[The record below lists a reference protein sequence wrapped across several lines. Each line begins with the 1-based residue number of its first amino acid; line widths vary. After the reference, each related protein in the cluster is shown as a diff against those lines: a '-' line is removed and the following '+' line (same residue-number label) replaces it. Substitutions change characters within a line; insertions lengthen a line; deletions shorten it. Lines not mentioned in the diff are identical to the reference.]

1 MKINAMKLI
10 NTKDMDRNDWLEWRR
25 KGLGGSDIAGV
36 LNMNPKYT
44 SPLKVYISKVEPPNE
59 NEETS
64 EAAEWGNILEPVVRN
79 QFKKRHP
86 ELQVR
91 QSNFMWRHP
100 EYDFMVANVDGFLY
114 DETKGSGVLE
124 IKTSSEY
131 RLKEWEGGKV
141 PEEYLLQ
148 AQHYLGTLG
157 LSWGWFAVLIGG
169 NKYRE
174 FYFERDDELIDLIIS
189 MEKDFWTNHVMA
201 QVPPEMDGSEAS
213 DTLIKKM
220 YPAESVKEKDHSIA
234 LPSEAGKLLEVIDTT
249 KAQIKELEYTKKEA
263 ENKLKQFIGE
273 YQVASFFD
281 REIKWQKID
290 AKKFDVKTFET
301 EHPELYEQYLKQSSY
316 RKLMA

>member
-1 MKINAMKLI
+1 MKINAVKLVS
-10 NTKDMDRNDWLEWRR
+10 TKNMDRSDWLEWRR
-25 KGLGGSDIAGV
+25 RGLGGSDVAGV

-44 SPLKVYISKVEPPNE
+44 SPLKVYISKVEPPMDSD
-59 NEETS
+59 ETS

-79 QFKKRHP
+79 QFKKKHP
-86 ELQVR
+86 ELKVR
-91 QSNFMWRHP
+91 QSHFMWRHP

-114 DETKGSGVLE
+114 DEKKGWGVLE

-131 RLKEWEGGKV
+131 RLKEWEGGRI

-157 LSWGWFAVLIGG
+157 LKWGWFAVLIGG

-189 MEKDFWTNHVMA
+189 FEKDFWTNHVMTGI
-201 QVPPEMDGSEAS
+201 PPEMDGSEAS

-220 YPAESVKEKDHSIA
+220 YPTESVKDKEDCIA
-234 LPSEAGKLLEVIDTT
+234 LPSEAGDLLEVIDTT
-249 KAQIKELEYTKKEA
+249 KAQIKDLEFTKKEA
-263 ENKLKQFIGE
+263 ENKLKQYIGE
-273 YQVASFFD
+273 YQRASFFD
-281 REIKWQKID
+281 REIKWHRID
-290 AKKFDVKTFET
+290 TKKFDVKTFES
-301 EHPELYEQYLKQSSY
+301 EHPELYEKYLKQSSY

>member
-1 MKINAMKLI
+1 MKINAKRLVS
-10 NTKDMDRNDWLEWRR
+10 TKNMDRRDWLEWRR

-44 SPLKVYISKVEPPNE
+44 SPLKVYISKVEPPPDDD
-59 NEETS
+59 ETS

-86 ELQVR
+86 ELRVR
-91 QSNFMWRHP
+91 QSHFMWRHP
-100 EYDFMVANVDGFLY
+100 KYDFMVANVDGFLY

-131 RLKEWEGGKV
+131 RLKEWEGGHV

-148 AQHYLGTLG
+148 GQHYLGTLG
-157 LSWGWFAVLIGG
+157 MKWGIFAVLIGG

-189 MEKDFWTNHVMA
+189 MEKNFWENHVLA

-213 DTLIKKM
+213 DTLIKRM
-220 YPAESVKEKDHSIA
+220 YPAESVKERELSIA
-234 LPSEAGKLLEVIDTT
+234 LPFEAGKLLDVIDTT
-249 KAQIKELEYTKKEA
+249 KEQIKELEYTKKEA

-281 REIKWQKID
+281 REVKWQKID
-290 AKKFDVKTFET
+290 AKKFDVKTFES
-301 EHPELYEQYLKQSSY
+301 EHPELYEKYLKQSSY

>member
-1 MKINAMKLI
+1 MKINAIKLV
-10 NTKDMDRNDWLEWRR
+10 NTKDMDRHDWLEWRR
-25 KGLGGSDIAGV
+25 RGFGGSDVSGV
-36 LNMNPKYT
+36 LGMNKWKT
-44 SPLKVYISKVEPPNE
+44 PLQIYISKVEPPIE
-59 NEETS
+59 NEEIS
-64 EAAEWGNILEPVVRN
+64 EAAEWGNILEPVVRD
-79 QFKKRHP
+79 QFKKKHP
-86 ELQVR
+86 ELRVR
-91 QSNFMWRHP
+91 QSHFMWRHP

-114 DETKGSGVLE
+114 DETKGWGVLE

-131 RLKEWEGGKV
+131 RLKEWEGGNV

-157 LSWGWFAVLIGG
+157 LEWGWFAVLIGG

-189 MEKDFWTNHVMA
+189 IEKDFWTNHVMA
-201 QVPPEMDGSEAS
+201 EVPPAMDGSEAS

-249 KAQIKELEYTKKEA
+249 KAQIKELEFTKKEA
-263 ENKLKQFIGE
+263 ENQLKQLIGE
-273 YQVASFFD
+273 YQVASFLD

-290 AKKFDVKTFET
+290 AKKFDVKTFEA
-301 EHPELYEQYLKQSSY
+301 EHPELYEKYLKQSSY
-316 RKLMA
+316 RKLMAN